1 MRNPAFKH
9 SIHVQIQENVPY
21 PFKNLGVLEFLL
33 HQKMSLLFLY
43 VYFFIVLIQKNKCRI
58 HSANHANR
66 KIFLQKYKDVGVLID
81 R

>member
-1 MRNPAFKH
+1 MFNANNKSLNLFLFFYADSIQYKSLSAMRNPASKH

-43 VYFFIVLIQKNKCRI
+43 V
-58 HSANHANR
+58 
-66 KIFLQKYKDVGVLID
+66 
-81 R
+81 